1 MPPAEPPAAPP
12 RHDAYAVIR
21 VPSFRLYLSGNVLS
35 VLGMQMQLAA
45 VEWEIYQRTGS
56 KFAIGLIGLVQF
68 APVIVLVLLAGHV
81 VDTFNRKRIVICSTL
96 VIAAASCG
104 LAWISATQADHRL
117 MYGCVFLIGM
127 ARAFHQPAKA
137 ALLPQLVP
145 LNLFSNA
152 VAWNTGGFHLASV
165 VGPGVGGLLIAARG
179 SPAIVYQLNAAFA
192 VSFCVCLLFI
202 QTRQLLVRRAM
213 TFQDVTAG
221 LAYLRRN
228 QVVLG
233 AILLDMF
240 AVLLGGAVAL
250 LPVYAT
256 DILKVGAA
264 GFGWMRAAPA
274 VGALS
279 MALVL
284 AHRPPMARAGR
295 TLLWSVAGFG
305 VATIVFGFS
314 RNFWL
319 SFTMLLLTG
328 ALDNISVV
336 IRHTLVQVLTPDNL
350 RGRVS
355 AINGLFIGAS
365 NELGAFES
373 GTVAQLFSPTISVV
387 SGGLGTLLVVLVAA
401 LAWPR
406 LRRYGSLGSA
416 DEPNSSS

>member
-1 MPPAEPPAAPP
+1 
-12 RHDAYAVIR
+12 
-21 VPSFRLYLSGNVLS
+21 
-35 VLGMQMQLAA
+35 
-45 VEWEIYQRTGS
+45 
-56 KFAIGLIGLVQF
+56 
-68 APVIVLVLLAGHV
+68 
-81 VDTFNRKRIVICSTL
+81 
-96 VIAAASCG
+96 
-104 LAWISATQADHRL
+104 
-117 MYGCVFLIGM
+117 
-127 ARAFHQPAKA
+127 
-137 ALLPQLVP
+137 
-145 LNLFSNA
+145 
-152 VAWNTGGFHLASV
+152 
-165 VGPGVGGLLIAARG
+165 
-179 SPAIVYQLNAAFA
+179 
-192 VSFCVCLLFI
+192 
-202 QTRQLLVRRAM
+202 
-213 TFQDVTAG
+213 
-221 LAYLRRN
+221 
-228 QVVLG
+228 
-233 AILLDMF
+233 
-240 AVLLGGAVAL
+240 VLLGGAVAL